1 MELKMNFNSFIK
13 LKDFFDLIDVSAE
26 VDEFNELDN
35 LIEGKLNIKGKY
47 LKRDNITTEY
57 FSEYIPFSI
66 VISNENYEVEDILC
80 IDVEHVTVES
90 RGFDVS
96 FDILVKYNIFE
107 EETRVDENN
116 SLTLDEENI
125 VDENNSL
132 TLDEENIIDENNS
145 LTLDEE
151 NVVDFEKI
159 KENET
164 KRIDELLYNTL
175 NCKDD
180 NLPTDEIII
189 RNLKDSISN
198 IKICYYQN
206 DKELDK
212 ICQSNNVG
220 LNEILS
226 NNKKYANA
234 KYKRIMLSGNE

>member
-80 IDVEHVTVES
+80 IDVEHVNVES

-125 VDENNSL
+125 
-132 TLDEENIIDENNS
+132 
-145 LTLDEE
+145 
-151 NVVDFEKI
+151 VDFEKI

>member
-96 FDILVKYNIFE
+96 FDILVIYNIFE

-125 VDENNSL
+125 
-132 TLDEENIIDENNS
+132 
-145 LTLDEE
+145 
-151 NVVDFEKI
+151 VDFEKI

>member
-47 LKRDNITTEY
+47 LKRDNITTEF

-80 IDVEHVTVES
+80 IDVEHVNVES

-125 VDENNSL
+125 
-132 TLDEENIIDENNS
+132 
-145 LTLDEE
+145 
-151 NVVDFEKI
+151 VDFEKI

-226 NNKKYANA
+226 NNKKYANT